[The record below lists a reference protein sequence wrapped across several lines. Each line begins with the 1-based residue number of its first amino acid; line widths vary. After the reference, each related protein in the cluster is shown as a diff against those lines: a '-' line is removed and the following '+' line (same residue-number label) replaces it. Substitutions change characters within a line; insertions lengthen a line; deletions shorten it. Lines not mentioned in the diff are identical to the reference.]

1 MIRPPLIRPPS
12 EADSL
17 ILQVTYG
24 CSHNRCAFCVTYKN
38 RPFCARPHGDIAAE
52 IDQVARQFEGVRRV
66 FLGDG
71 DPMALSPRRLSAI
84 LAYLRRRLPSVRR
97 VTAYASPGNF
107 AEKSVKDLAGLREL
121 GLTQVYI
128 GFESGDDEVL
138 RRIDKGV
145 SRDDIVAA
153 CDKLN
158 EAGIKIS
165 AIVILG
171 LGGPHLSMRHAERSA
186 DLINRTRPRFTS
198 ALTLMLPGGMTPF
211 TDAFERGDW
220 RELTSHEILRECRR
234 LLECIDANG
243 VIFRAN
249 HISNYL
255 ALAGTLQKNK
265 SRLLSEIDDALRLR
279 EHYRIREGF

>member
-17 ILQVTYG
+17 ILQATYG
-24 CSHNRCAFCVTYKN
+24 CSHNRCAFCATYKE
-38 RPFCARPHGDIAAE
+38 RAFRARSHSDVVAE
-52 IDQVARQFEGVRRV
+52 IDQVAESFDGVRKV

-71 DPMALSPRRLSAI
+71 DPLVLSSDRLVAI
-84 LAYLRRRLPSVRR
+84 LDHLHRRLPSLRR

-107 AEKSVKDLAGLREL
+107 AGKSVSDLERLRIH

-128 GFESGDDEVL
+128 GFESGEDEVL
-138 RRIDKGV
+138 RRIAKGV
-145 SRDDIVAA
+145 CRDDIVSA

-171 LGGPHLSMRHAERSA
+171 LGGPRLSLRHAERSA
-186 DLINRTRPRFTS
+186 ALINRTRPRFTS
-198 ALTLMLPGGMTPF
+198 ALTLMVPY
-211 TDAFERGDW
+211 DIAAFAKALEQPDW
-220 RELTSHEILRECRR
+220 RQLTSHEILRECRR
-234 LLECIDANG
+234 FIECIDAG
-243 VIFRAN
+243 GIIFRAN

-255 ALAGTLQKNK
+255 ALAGTLQKSK
-265 SRLLSEIDDALRLR
+265 PRLLGEIDVALLLP
-279 EHYRIREGF
+279 EHVRIREGV